1 MTDLW
6 TELER
11 QFQEQLA
18 GTTKPRAPEPV
29 TTQAHRDHLSGYSR
43 VIQRA
48 ADEAYDTAKKVGGH
62 DQLPRPWTAREGAE
76 L

>member
-11 QFQEQLA
+11 QFQEQIA
-18 GTTKPRAPEPV
+18 GTTPPKEPEP
-29 TTQAHRDHLSGYSR
+29 Y
-43 VIQRA
+43 IRA
-48 ADEAYDTAKKVGGH
+48 GTY